1 MAAKYGLQ
9 VLFLATGTR
18 LKDYQV
24 HGHEI
29 ADLEVVPTNSA
40 PQLLPE
46 SQSVKALQKPHS
58 TLTVVR
64 TSTAEQNGFTDPAI
78 LSYART
84 PSKGYAAGQLTSEVS
99 NLPSEKGQEIFAE
112 TVKIV
117 DRVHTEIFATLT
129 TPFSPLG
136 VGSGAENF
144 DEGNGDPEA
153 EPELRASGNLSS
165 TELAATKNQAGSRGG
180 KEQKQ
185 KQRDG
190 TSKNPEPRSSPEVIP
205 NENVRPNGWRRT
217 PILKQDIEQPP
228 TRLPPKPAGFVD
240 GDTGQH
246 AAISSGRKTRR
257 TRRRPA
263 VHIEAVNGW
272 ATEDAT
278 DVQELGDF
286 DFVGN
291 LSKFDKIAV
300 FDQLRSED
308 TTADEDRLVSFN
320 RVTIPGTFGGRKL
333 HHSEN
338 VLEHPIPNIRDLKMS
353 ESEDEDLVDSVSL
366 PKVKR
371 TLSRTSVRQVPFRK
385 GSSVLSE
392 SGNMPTPLIQLNK
405 FNRSLG
411 HVKYVSSR
419 STTSP
424 TIHGVTS
431 PTLAS
436 NSFSASSRSHL
447 RYLDSNIVCPTTT
460 PEKLRKA
467 ELLSDEHFSLSED
480 ILAEN
485 AARGIAEIALSAIN
499 SGGGRRDSGIHNVQ
513 PMIIVLID
521 NNVAGARAL
530 AAARHLHER
539 GVHVIVSALGYC
551 NIEDIIHGQ
560 KQYLVLQA
568 ARFSGSYM
576 QWETLSE
583 FLKTLNAPPELIID
597 AVLGIHCNFSGLDAE
612 DKLDAMEMVGWANKS
627 SASVLAVDI
636 PSGVDG
642 VTGEVEI
649 RDGEPAEIRAKIVV
663 CCGMPTLGL
672 RRAMEL
678 RQEEGENWRVFVCD
692 TGINQARRQMS
703 KTDSGRSKWVNFGS
717 GWLVEL
723 YLSAGDG

>member
-1 MAAKYGLQ
+1 
-9 VLFLATGTR
+9 

-29 ADLEVVPTNSA
+29 ADLEVAPTNSA
-40 PQLLPE
+40 PQVLPE
-46 SQSVKALQKPHS
+46 SQTVKALQNPSS
-58 TLTVVR
+58 TLVVVQ
-64 TSTAEQNGFTDPAI
+64 TSSAEQNGFTDPAI

-112 TVKIV
+112 TVTIV
-117 DRVHTEIFATLT
+117 DRVHTEISATLT

-136 VGSGAENF
+136 VGAGAEDF
-144 DEGNGDPEA
+144 DEGHGDPEA
-153 EPELRASGNLSS
+153 EPELTSSGNLLSA
-165 TELAATKNQAGSRGG
+165 ELAATKNQAGSRGG

-190 TSKNPEPRSSPEVIP
+190 TSKNPGPRSSPEVIA
-205 NENVRPNGWRRT
+205 NENMRPNDWRRT
-217 PILKQDIEQPP
+217 PILKQDIDQLP

-240 GDTGQH
+240 GETGQH
-246 AAISSGRKTRR
+246 ATTSSGRKTRR

-263 VHIEAVNGW
+263 VHTEAVNGW

-308 TTADEDRLVSFN
+308 ATADEDRLVSVN
-320 RVTIPGTFGGRKL
+320 RVTTPGTFGGRKL

-338 VLEHPIPNIRDLKMS
+338 VLEHPMLNTRDLKVS
-353 ESEDEDLVDSVSL
+353 ESDGDDLVDSVSF
-366 PKVKR
+366 PKMKR
-371 TLSRTSVRQVPFRK
+371 TLSRTSVRQIPFRK

-392 SGNMPTPLIQLNK
+392 IGNMPTPLIQLNK
-405 FNRSLG
+405 LNRSLG

-424 TIHGVTS
+424 TIRGVTS
-431 PTLAS
+431 PTLPS
-436 NSFSASSRSHL
+436 NSFSVPSRSNLH
-447 RYLDSNIVCPTTT
+447 YVDSNVVCPTTT
-460 PEKLRKA
+460 PEKLRNS
-467 ELLSDEHFSLSED
+467 ELLSDERFSLSED

-499 SGGGRRDSGIHNVQ
+499 SGGGRRDSGTHNVQ

-521 NNVAGARAL
+521 NNIAGARAL

-551 NIEDIIHGQ
+551 NIEDIIHAHIR
-560 KQYLVLQA
+560 YLVFQA
-568 ARFSGSYM
+568 ARYTGSYM
-576 QWETLSE
+576 QWETLTE

-597 AVLGIHCNFSGLDAE
+597 ALLGTHGKFSGLDTQE
-612 DKLDAMEMVGWANKS
+612 KLEIMEMIGWANKS

-642 VTGEVEI
+642 LTGEVEM
-649 RDGEPAEIRAKIVV
+649 RDGEPAEIRAKVII

-678 RQEEGENWRVFVCD
+678 RQEDGENWRVFVCD
-692 TGINQARRQMS
+692 TGINQARREMS

-717 GWLVEL
+717 GWLVEV